1 MKKALLIIDVQ
12 QFFID
17 DSTKFLPVKI
27 AEFLQK
33 NKFDFVFFFKF
44 ANSENSNWVKVL
56 KWNKMINSN
65 EQEVANELKPF
76 LKSDNVFVK
85 ESNFSV
91 FSIKE
96 FNDVLEKN
104 EIKELFICGMDT
116 DACVYVS
123 AMEAFARGFD
133 VKVLEDLCAASH
145 GEEYH
150 KSAMTLLRH
159 NLGKST
165 ITNSKTL

>member
-1 MKKALLIIDVQ
+1 MKKALLVIDVQ
-12 QFFID
+12 QFFIN
-17 DSTKFLPVKI
+17 DSSKFLPIKI
-27 AEFLQK
+27 AGFLQK
-33 NKFDFVFFFKF
+33 NKFDFVYFFKF
-44 ANSENSNWVKVL
+44 ANSENSNWVKVQ
-56 KWNKMINSN
+56 KWNKMINSD

-91 FSIKE
+91 FSIKA
-96 FNDVLEKN
+96 FNNILERN
-104 EIKELFICGMDT
+104 EINELFICGMDS

-145 GEEYH
+145 GNEYH
-150 KSAMTLLRH
+150 KSAIKMLQR
-159 NLGKST
+159 NLGEST
-165 ITNSKTL
+165 VISSEIL